1 MMAWKITSVYKKL
14 GILASPNSKKLK
26 MGAKKLGILVRF
38 WNFSISHQKKRYF
51 GEF

>member
-26 MGAKKLGILVRF
+26 MGAKKLGI
-38 WNFSISHQKKRYF
+38 
-51 GEF
+51 